1 MSRRISKGKEI
12 RPTGKYDNQ
21 RKFCH
26 FKNYDYLCSVKIS
39 KPMNANFEYFKKNLS
54 ELYKKYPDR
63 YLVLKDE
70 EVKFDGATF
79 EEALTFATE
88 NGFELGTFLIQQCG
102 ADSSCY
108 TQVFHTRA
116 IFA

>member
-1 MSRRISKGKEI
+1 MLEKEF
-12 RPTGKYDNQ
+12 KYY
-21 RKFCH
+21 
-26 FKNYDYLCSVKIS
+26 KNH
-39 KPMNANFEYFKKNLS
+39 LS

-63 YLVLKDE
+63 YVVLKDR

-79 EEALTFATE
+79 EDALNLAIE
-88 NGFELGTFLIQQCG
+88 NNLELGTFLIQLCG

-108 TQVFHTRA
+108 TQTFTRA